1 MAKIRSITVVLVA
14 WLSAVGTWAQF
25 TDSLAQRRGSSFE
38 GYDFLVGYMQNE
50 NYVQSSGLRLRLVIA
65 TSLPAKVSV
74 QFPGGSATPYAIAAN
89 STLALVV
96 PSILE
101 MRESE
106 VPKANLVR
114 VTSDVPVAVY
124 AMNSQFTTSDSY
136 AVIPVSNWGTQY
148 TALSMPN
155 DAYGFGTDTTGIPPS
170 EIRQSEF
177 LVMAAE

>member
-1 MAKIRSITVVLVA
+1 MRRIRIIVAVLA
-14 WLSAVGTWAQF
+14 IWLCAGHVSAQF

-50 NYVQSSGLRLRLVIA
+50 NFIQSSGLRLRLVIA

-74 QFPGGSATPYAIAAN
+74 QFPGGSATPYAISAN

-106 VPKANLVR
+106 VIKPNLVR

-124 AMNSQFTTSDSY
+124 AMNSQFTTSDSL
-136 AVIPVSNWGTQY
+136 Q
-148 TALSMPN
+148 
-155 DAYGFGTDTTGIPPS
+155 
-170 EIRQSEF
+170 
-177 LVMAAE
+177 